1 MPVQRLNHAVLYVRD
16 VERSVAF
23 YTDLLNFRID
33 HRLHADGGKV
43 PEAAFLKAEASTN
56 DHDLA
61 FMQIEGPVAPQSP
74 DRRPGLAHLAWEVDT
89 LAELQQIRG
98 KLLQAGAL
106 THEIEHGTTKSLYAS
121 DPDGLQ
127 FEVCWLVPADRTNEV
142 TREAF
147 APLDL
152 DAVIAQFGADLPG
165 GTGISAPARH

>member
-23 YTDLLNFRID
+23 YTGLLNFRTS
-33 HRLHADGGKV
+33 HRLHADGGEV
-43 PEAAFLKAEASTN
+43 PEAAFMQAEGSTN

-61 FMQIEGPVAPQSP
+61 FMRIEGPASPQSP
-74 DRRPGLAHLAWEVDT
+74 GRRPGLAHLAWEVDT

-98 KLLQAGAL
+98 KLLQAGQL
-106 THEIEHGTTKSLYAS
+106 TQEIDHGTTKSLYAS

-127 FEVCWLVPADRTNEV
+127 FEVCWLVPADRVGGV
-142 TREAF
+142 TPEAF
-147 APLDL
+147 TPLDL
-152 DAVIAQFGADLPG
+152 DAVIAQFGADLEG